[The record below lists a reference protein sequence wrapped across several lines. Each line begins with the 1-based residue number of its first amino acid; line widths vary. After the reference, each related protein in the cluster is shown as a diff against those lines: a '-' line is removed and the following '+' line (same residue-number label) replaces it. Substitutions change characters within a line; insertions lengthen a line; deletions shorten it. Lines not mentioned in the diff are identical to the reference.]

1 MHRVSDLQNDTLN
14 KMNKIIELMLFSEKV
29 QFNKSNDIYKKDI
42 DEYESIINGIKLKEK
57 MERDGD
63 LYFIRPKWRKI
74 IDGIL
79 CKYDDK
85 LKYHILNK
93 VPYDL
98 DIDFDILY
106 SLIPMN
112 RKERDK
118 YSRLSNQLKSLGV
131 TLNIL

>member
-1 MHRVSDLQNDTLN
+1 MSS
-14 KMNKIIELMLFSEKV
+14 SEKV

-42 DEYESIINGIKLKEK
+42 DEYESIIAEIKLKEWI
-57 MERDGD
+57 ERDGD

-93 VPYDL
+93 IPYDL
-98 DIDFDILY
+98 NIDFDVLY
-106 SLIPMN
+106 SLVPLAI
-112 RKERDK
+112 KERAR
-118 YSRLSNQLKSLGV
+118 YGSLSNQLQSLGV